1 LKLAADH
8 FPTVFP
14 CSPVEHP
21 QQLGCSQDSRTRIE
35 ADSLNPQPKW
45 PRKKKSPSTAS
56 LVSKPPVPPDSRPPF
71 TYTPKTDL
79 KNTTDDAIP
88 NYLNSLKFRE
98 SHRLLD
104 VRLALGYSAFAL
116 AAATFLW
123 DYKLGFES
131 TKYFTAAAVALY
143 TVLNGA
149 LTGWVMYVEGGTVYE
164 GTAPSGETVQ
174 IKSRADKNVP
184 VYHLTVEV
192 TDPKKKGG
200 KKEVVE
206 LQRAFSDWFDG
217 AGRFVAAPFQ
227 SKLAGSVAVVGK
239 CDPKRAGQA
248 AAAGED
254 VSAAYTPEMLDALA
268 KANVSVVGSAADD
281 ATGSETKKGGKRRK
295 A

>member
-1 LKLAADH
+1 
-8 FPTVFP
+8 
-14 CSPVEHP
+14 
-21 QQLGCSQDSRTRIE
+21 
-35 ADSLNPQPKW
+35 
-45 PRKKKSPSTAS
+45 
-56 LVSKPPVPPDSRPPF
+56 
-71 TYTPKTDL
+71 
-79 KNTTDDAIP
+79 
-88 NYLNSLKFRE
+88 
-98 SHRLLD
+98 

-116 AAATFLW
+116 AAATFFW

-143 TVLNGA
+143 TILNGA
-149 LTGWVMYVEGGTVYE
+149 LTGWVLYVEGGTVYV

-192 TDPKKKGG
+192 TDPKKGG

-206 LQRAFSDWFDG
+206 VRRAFSEWFDG
-217 AGRFVAAPFQ
+217 TGKFVAAPFQ
-227 SKLAGSVAVVGK
+227 SVLAGNVAVVGK

-254 VSAAYTPEMLDALA
+254 AAAAYTPEMLDALA
-268 KANVSVVGSAADD
+268 KANVSVVGSAAEE
-281 ATGSETKKGGKRRK
+281 ATGSEAKKGGKRRK